1 MKVHEN
7 GFIEITNAKDAK
19 EALQSAKNL
28 QDEIAEV
35 KAESGLDELEKDLT
49 AYKAALRDF
58 MVRSD
63 IEHVEGDGFH
73 GTLVKGS
80 GGSRWITDED
90 DRADLDPARCR
101 PLKSIIMEKFG
112 VNTLKGKHP
121 KVQEA
126 RKLFN
131 RITKRVADP
140 EAIEEAVNEKLLDVD
155 EISPAWVEIQRA
167 PYLRI
172 FED

>member
-1 MKVHEN
+1 MKVHDN
-7 GFIEITNAKDAK
+7 GYIEIKTAKDAK
-19 EALQSAKNL
+19 KALEAAKNL
-28 QDEIAEV
+28 QDEIAAV

-58 MVRSD
+58 MMAAE

-80 GGSRWITDED
+80 GGSRWITDD
-90 DRADLDPARCR
+90 DDMDETTPDRCKS
-101 PLKSIIMEKFG
+101 LKTIIEEKFDER
-112 VNTLKGKHP
+112 VKTKGSK
-121 KVQEA
+121 A
-126 RKLFN
+126 RKVWLKV
-131 RITKRVADP
+131 TKRIADP

-155 EISPAWVEIQRA
+155 EISPAWVELQRK